1 MGVFKKHYIIYNKNL
16 LFRTK
21 NIYNFYILCF
31 YKTINEI
38 KLLDFYEDTED
49 YLYLMASFP

>member
-1 MGVFKKHYIIYNKNL
+1 MGVFKKHYIIYNQNL
-16 LFRTK
+16 LFMNK
-21 NIYNFYILCF
+21 KVYNFYILCF